1 MGRGGGVRTSRARG
15 GGARTSRARGGGVR
29 TSSARGGGPG
39 ASGAPGGGAPRWREA
54 RPEDK
59 AFALACCAVL
69 AAYNNV
75 LGVHP
80 WHNRRYVRVS
90 LCATGAALAAA
101 TLSGLTP
108 ADLGLGRG
116 GWLPGR
122 TGYRLAATVGAGW
135 LLIAVVPAA
144 CPLLGDKRI
153 TSLNGRAAAYQALIR
168 IPVGTALWEEI
179 AFRGVLQAAL
189 RRVMP
194 KATAIAVTSCVFGLW
209 HIRPTLQA
217 LRANGLASTRGRAV
231 AGVAVAVATTTTGG
245 VVFSW
250 LRERSGS
257 LTAPIL
263 LHVATNSGGLI
274 AALAVAPAD
283 PAVGQRLPESLRPA
297 GTSSR
302 GDDRF
307 AGK

>member
-1 MGRGGGVRTSRARG
+1 MGWGGGVRASRAWGGGVRASRAWGGGAGVGGARG
-15 GGARTSRARGGGVR
+15 GGT
-29 TSSARGGGPG
+29 
-39 ASGAPGGGAPRWREA
+39 PRWREA

-101 TLSGLTP
+101 TLNGLTP

-144 CPLLGDKRI
+144 RPLLGDKRI
-153 TSLNGRAAAYQALIR
+153 TSLGGRAAAYQALIR

-194 KATAIAVTSCVFGLW
+194 RATAIAVTSCVFGLW
-209 HIRPTLQA
+209 HIRPTIQA
-217 LRANGLASTRGRAV
+217 LRANGLAGTRGRAV
-231 AGVAVAVATTTTGG
+231 AGVAAAVAGTTAGG
-245 VVFSW
+245 VLFSW
-250 LRERSGS
+250 LRERSGG
-257 LTAPIL
+257 LAAPIL
-263 LHVATNSGGLI
+263 VHVATNSGGLVT
-274 AALAVAPAD
+274 ALAVAAASPAAPRGS
-283 PAVGQRLPESLRPA
+283 PAAAGVA
-297 GTSSR
+297 GTSR
-302 GDDRF
+302 R
-307 AGK
+307 AQERIA

>member
-1 MGRGGGVRTSRARG
+1 MRGGGAGASRGRGGGT
-15 GGARTSRARGGGVR
+15 
-29 TSSARGGGPG
+29 
-39 ASGAPGGGAPRWREA
+39 PRWRES
-54 RPEDK
+54 RLGDRG
-59 AFALACCAVL
+59 FALACCAVL

-80 WHNRRYVRVS
+80 WHNRRYVRAN

-101 TLSGLTP
+101 ALSGLTP

-116 GWLPGR
+116 RWRPGR
-122 TGYRLAATVGAGW
+122 PGYRLAATVAAGW
-135 LLIAVVPAA
+135 LLIAVVPATR
-144 CPLLGDKRI
+144 PLLGDKRI
-153 TSLNGRAAAYQALIR
+153 ASLDGREVAYQALIR

-194 KATAIAVTSCVFGLW
+194 KTTAIAVTSCVFGAW

-217 LRANGLASTRGRAV
+217 LRANGLAGRRGRAV
-231 AGVAVAVATTTTGG
+231 AGVTAGVAATTAGG
-245 VVFSW
+245 VLFSW

-263 LHVATNSGGLI
+263 LHVATNSGGLVT
-274 AALAVAPAD
+274 ALAVAAASPA
-283 PAVGQRLPESLRPA
+283 ARQGLPGSGR
-297 GTSSR
+297 R
-302 GDDRF
+302 GGDQPTR
-307 AGK
+307 A

>member
-1 MGRGGGVRTSRARG
+1 MGWGGGAGSARG
-15 GGARTSRARGGGVR
+15 GAAGASGAP
-29 TSSARGGGPG
+29 GGGPG
-39 ASGAPGGGAPRWREA
+39 ASGARGSGTPRWREA

-80 WHNRRYVRVS
+80 WHNRRYVRVN
-90 LCATGAALAAA
+90 LGATGAALAAA
-101 TLSGLTP
+101 ALSGLTP

-116 GWLPGR
+116 RWLPGR
-122 TGYRLAATVGAGW
+122 TGYRLAATVAAGW

-144 CPLLGDKRI
+144 RPLLGDKRI
-153 TSLNGRAAAYQALIR
+153 TSLDGRAAAYQALIR

-194 KATAIAVTSCVFGLW
+194 KTTAIAVTSCVFGVW

-217 LRANGLASTRGRAV
+217 MRANGLAGTRGRAV
-231 AGVAVAVATTTTGG
+231 AGVAAAVATTTAGG
-245 VVFSW
+245 VLFSW

-274 AALAVAPAD
+274 TALAVAA
-283 PAVGQRLPESLRPA
+283 ARQVLPEGHR
-297 GTSSR
+297 R
-302 GDDRF
+302 GGDKSTR
-307 AGK
+307 A

>member
-1 MGRGGGVRTSRARG
+1 MGWGDGTGVGG
-15 GGARTSRARGGGVR
+15 
-29 TSSARGGGPG
+29 ARGGGPG
-39 ASGAPGGGAPRWREA
+39 TSSTRGGGAGASSARGGGAPRWREA

-80 WHNRRYVRVS
+80 WHSRRYVRVN
-90 LCATGAALAAA
+90 LCATGTALAAA
-101 TLSGLTP
+101 ALSGLTQ

-116 GWLPGR
+116 RWLPGR

-135 LLIAVVPAA
+135 LLVAVVPAA
-144 CPLLGDKRI
+144 RPLLGDKRI
-153 TSLNGRAAAYQALIR
+153 TSLGGRAAAYQALIR

-194 KATAIAVTSCVFGLW
+194 RATAIAVTSCVFGLW

-231 AGVAVAVATTTTGG
+231 AGVAAAVATTTAGG

-274 AALAVAPAD
+274 AAVAVAAAD
-283 PAVGQRLPESLRPA
+283 PAVRRGLPENPPA
-297 GTSSR
+297 CR
-302 GDDRF
+302 DQVH
-307 AGK
+307 AGMIVLPEK

>member
-1 MGRGGGVRTSRARG
+1 MGWGGGAGSARG
-15 GGARTSRARGGGVR
+15 GAAGASGAP
-29 TSSARGGGPG
+29 GGGPG
-39 ASGAPGGGAPRWREA
+39 ASGARGSGTPRWREA

-80 WHNRRYVRVS
+80 WHDRRYVRVN
-90 LCATGAALAAA
+90 LGATGTALAAA
-101 TLSGLTP
+101 ALSGLAP

-116 GWLPGR
+116 RWLPGR
-122 TGYRLAATVGAGW
+122 AGCRLAATAAAGW
-135 LLIAVVPAA
+135 LLIAVIPATR
-144 CPLLGDKRI
+144 PLLGDKRI
-153 TSLNGRAAAYQALIR
+153 TSLDGRAVAYQALIR

-194 KATAIAVTSCVFGLW
+194 KTAAIAVTSCVFGVW

-217 LRANGLASTRGRAV
+217 LRANGLAGTRGRAV
-231 AGVAVAVATTTTGG
+231 AGVAAAVATTTAGG

-283 PAVGQRLPESLRPA
+283 PAARQGLPESRR
-297 GTSSR
+297 R
-302 GDDRF
+302 GGDKSTR
-307 AGK
+307 G

>member
-1 MGRGGGVRTSRARG
+1 MGWGGGVRASRAWGGGVRASRAWGGGAGVGGARG
-15 GGARTSRARGGGVR
+15 GGT
-29 TSSARGGGPG
+29 
-39 ASGAPGGGAPRWREA
+39 PRWREA

-80 WHNRRYVRVS
+80 WHNRRYVRVN

-101 TLSGLTP
+101 TLSGLTQ

-116 GWLPGR
+116 RWLPGR
-122 TGYRLAATVGAGW
+122 TGYRLAGTVGAGW
-135 LLIAVVPAA
+135 LLVAVVPAA
-144 CPLLGDKRI
+144 RPLLGDKRI
-153 TSLNGRAAAYQALIR
+153 TSLNGPAAAYQALIR

-231 AGVAVAVATTTTGG
+231 AGVAAAVATTTAGG

-257 LTAPIL
+257 VTAPIL
-263 LHVATNSGGLI
+263 VHVATNSGGLI

-283 PAVGQRLPESLRPA
+283 PAVGRGLPERLRAA
-297 GTSSR
+297 GTSPR
-302 GDDRF
+302 GHKRS

>member
-1 MGRGGGVRTSRARG
+1 M
-15 GGARTSRARGGGVR
+15 
-29 TSSARGGGPG
+29 
-39 ASGAPGGGAPRWREA
+39 PGGGWRESRA
-54 RPEDK
+54 KDR
-59 AFALACCAVL
+59 AFALVSCAVL

-80 WHNRRYVRVS
+80 WHNRRYVRVN

-101 TLSGLTP
+101 ALSGLTH

-116 GWLPGR
+116 RWLPGR
-122 TGYRLAATVGAGW
+122 LGYRLAGTVTAGW
-135 LLIAVVPAA
+135 LLIAAVPAA
-144 CPLLGDKRI
+144 RPLLGDKRI
-153 TSLNGRAAAYQALIR
+153 AALDGRAAAYQALIR

-194 KATAIAVTSCVFGLW
+194 KATAIAVTSCVFGVW

-217 LRANGLASTRGRAV
+217 LRANGQAGTRGRAV
-231 AGVAVAVATTTTGG
+231 AGVTAGVAATTAGG
-245 VVFSW
+245 VLFSW

-257 LTAPIL
+257 VTAPIL

-274 AALAVAPAD
+274 TALAVMAAD
-283 PAVGQRLPESLRPA
+283 PAARHGSPA
-297 GTSSR
+297 AAGAARTSPR
-302 GDDRF
+302 AHERF
-307 AGK
+307 ARK

>member
-1 MGRGGGVRTSRARG
+1 MGRGGGAGASVGRGGGVRASGARG
-15 GGARTSRARGGGVR
+15 GGT
-29 TSSARGGGPG
+29 
-39 ASGAPGGGAPRWREA
+39 PRWREA

-80 WHNRRYVRVS
+80 WHNRRYVRVN
-90 LCATGAALAAA
+90 LCATGIALAAA
-101 TLSGLTP
+101 ARSGLTP

-116 GWLPGR
+116 RWLPGR
-122 TGYRLAATVGAGW
+122 TGYRLAAAVAAGW
-135 LLIAVVPAA
+135 LLIAAVPAA
-144 CPLLGDKRI
+144 RPLLGDKRI
-153 TSLNGRAAAYQALIR
+153 TSLDGRAAAYQALIR

-194 KATAIAVTSCVFGLW
+194 KATAIAVTSCVFGVW

-217 LRANGLASTRGRAV
+217 LRANGLARTRGRTV
-231 AGVAVAVATTTTGG
+231 AGVTAAVATTTAGG
-245 VVFSW
+245 VLFSW

-274 AALAVAPAD
+274 TALAVAAASPGA
-283 PAVGQRLPESLRPA
+283 PQGLPES
-297 GTSSR
+297 G
-302 GDDRF
+302 
-307 AGK
+307 